1 MTISAAYWRTVVIS
15 SLNHDQSDGKRDKI
29 INYEETCSNSYSGQ
43 EGPTAFLVLSWVG
56 GGTDQVL
63 DAPFFSSMACGAEG
77 LPPISIGSPS
87 SGSGFR
93 NDKKSIGE
101 KNL

>member
-1 MTISAAYWRTVVIS
+1 MVIPAVIDWLVGQG
-15 SLNHDQSDGKRDKI
+15 LNHGQGGGKRDKI
-29 INYEETCSNSYSGQ
+29 INYEEICFNSDSGQ

-56 GGTDQVL
+56 GGTDRIS